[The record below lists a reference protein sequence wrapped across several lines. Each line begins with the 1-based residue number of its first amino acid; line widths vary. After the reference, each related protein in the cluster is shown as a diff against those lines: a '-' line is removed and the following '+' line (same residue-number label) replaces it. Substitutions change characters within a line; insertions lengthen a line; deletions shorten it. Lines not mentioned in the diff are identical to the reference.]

1 MRVVPSPDCPS
12 LYSNLFINRL
22 CLLFTALLII
32 GSVSAQNEVRGDE
45 QINYADSAL
54 YYFNQSR
61 TVQGIDTM
69 TFMRGMGMLWQMT
82 YDPVSFEKLDR
93 FSDELMVTHPSAF
106 SDALAAALISN
117 ITRSD
122 SLDRAIAYCTDI
134 LQRYDAVK
142 DPALR
147 QTAMVALMEIRLPL
161 RNKDLAGS
169 LDYYASRIQKYLGDK
184 DSSAINISY
193 FCLGAAYRLAGLPD
207 MAIYNYKKALSYI
220 NKNDTLTTEPVGGL
234 GGWTNHVSVLGQMS
248 LEVGDFASAMRYSF
262 AAREVK
268 LHELGETNVSFL
280 NGNIAIA
287 GLMLNDLD
295 SVYDL
300 LSTSI
305 PMAIRSGDYPSLVRL
320 YEVKGR
326 YFLALNMPDSAEA
339 SLLSCKE
346 AMVKY
351 HVSHF
356 SPAGSHT
363 PNYYL
368 AKLRIQQGRY
378 ADARNLLEQEIA
390 EIQSIKKELLKE
402 QKLLLEVLLVLGD
415 SNAADSTFR
424 QYSELQT
431 FLAAEERK
439 YRNISFEVESRIED
453 AENTINDLVTEK
465 RIADVTR
472 KYLIGI
478 AVLLLIVA
486 SIIFNRFRVTR
497 KQKGII
503 EKEKRRSDELLLN
516 ILPAEVAEELK
527 DKGSAEA
534 RHFDLV
540 TVLFTDFKGFTQFS
554 EKLAPAALVAEINTC
569 FSAFDHIMEKYGI
582 EKIKT
587 IGDAYMAAGGL
598 SDSSKT
604 PAEDVIRACL
614 EIQQFMAEYRQK
626 KEAAGDM
633 FFEIRIGVHTGP
645 VVAGIVGVKKFA
657 YDIWGDTVNT
667 ASRMES
673 SGEVGKINIS
683 GATYEL
689 IRDTFICTHR
699 GNIQAKGKGEIAMY
713 FVEGQA

>member
-1 MRVVPSPDCPS
+1 
-12 LYSNLFINRL
+12 
-22 CLLFTALLII
+22 
-32 GSVSAQNEVRGDE
+32 
-45 QINYADSAL
+45 
-54 YYFNQSR
+54 
-61 TVQGIDTM
+61 
-69 TFMRGMGMLWQMT
+69 
-82 YDPVSFEKLDR
+82 
-93 FSDELMVTHPSAF
+93 MVTHPSQF
-106 SDALAAALISN
+106 SEELASALIYK

-122 SLDRAIAYCTDI
+122 SLDRSIRYCTDI
-134 LQRYDAVK
+134 MQRYDRSK
-142 DPALR
+142 DPAFR
-147 QTAMVALMEIRLPL
+147 QAALVALMEIRVPL
-161 RNKDLAGS
+161 RNKDLVGS
-169 LDYYASRIQKYLGDK
+169 LDYYASRIQKSLNEK
-184 DSSAINISY
+184 DSTATNIAY

-207 MAIYNYKKALSYI
+207 MAIYNFKKALSYI
-220 NKNDTLTTEPVGGL
+220 NKSDTLTTEPVSGL
-234 GGWTNHVSVLGQMS
+234 NGWTNHVSVLGQLS
-248 LEVGDFASAMRYSF
+248 LEVGDFASAMRYSLD
-262 AAREVK
+262 AREIK
-268 LHELGETNVSFL
+268 LHEMGETNVSFL

-305 PMAIRSGDYPSLVRL
+305 PMAIRARDYPSLVRL

-326 YFLALNMPDSAEA
+326 YFLAMHMPDSAEA
-339 SLLSCKE
+339 SLFSCKE

-351 HVSHF
+351 QVLHF

-378 ADARNLLEQEIA
+378 ADARTLLEQEIVDV
-390 EIQSIKKELLKE
+390 QSIKKELLKE

-415 SNAADSTFR
+415 SKAADSTFR
-424 QYSELQT
+424 KYSELQT
-431 FLAAEERK
+431 FLSAEERK
-439 YRNISFEVESRIED
+439 YRSISFEVESRIED

-472 KYLIGI
+472 KYLIGV
-478 AVLLLIVA
+478 AALLLIVA
-486 SIIFNRFRVTR
+486 LIIFNRFRVTR

-503 EKEKRRSDELLLN
+503 EKEKQRSEELLLN
-516 ILPAEVAEELK
+516 ILPADVAEELK

-534 RHFDLV
+534 RHFDQV

-554 EKLAPAALVAEINTC
+554 EKLTPAQLVSEINTC

-598 SDSSKT
+598 SGSGASY
-604 PAEDVIRACL
+604 AQDVIRACL
-614 EIQQFMAEYRQK
+614 DIQQFMSDYRQK
-626 KEAAGDM
+626 KEAAGEM

-673 SGEVGKINIS
+673 SGEVGKVNIS

-689 IRDTFICTHR
+689 IREKFICTHR

-713 FVEGQA
+713 FVEGAV